1 MQGALSAGG
10 QGNRLHSDKEHG
22 PTGWPADD
30 GSGHAGGRA
39 WRTARQSRAQSGH
52 VGTRRRG
59 MMGHRPMEPSAQPN
73 VKENTKAGIRSKTR
87 PHTAVSQ

>member
-1 MQGALSAGG
+1 MVCRELSGLEVKATVCVLTRSMAPLG
-10 QGNRLHSDKEHG
+10 
-22 PTGWPADD
+22 
-30 GSGHAGGRA
+30 GHAGGRA

-73 VKENTKAGIRSKTR
+73 MKENTKAGIRRSKR
-87 PHTAVSQ
+87 CQHTAVSQ